1 MRDLPKS
8 ADECDKKKDTHFI
21 VLTGWKNQYNIVHPR
36 YHVSSSL
43 LTIPFFSEN
52 PIFLPL
58 KSR

>member
-36 YHVSSSL
+36 YHVSLSL
-43 LTIPFFSEN
+43 LFLTKLIEN
-52 PIFLPL
+52 SILL
-58 KSR
+58 SL

>member
-36 YHVSSSL
+36 YHVSLSL
-43 LTIPFFSEN
+43 IFLTKLIEN
-52 PIFLPL
+52 PILL
-58 KSR
+58 SL